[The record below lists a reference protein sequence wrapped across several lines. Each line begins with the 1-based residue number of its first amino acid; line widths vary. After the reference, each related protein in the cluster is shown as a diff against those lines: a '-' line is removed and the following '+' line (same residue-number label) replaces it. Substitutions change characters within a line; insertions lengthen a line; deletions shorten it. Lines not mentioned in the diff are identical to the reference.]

1 VVLWTYYR
9 DNLYIMTI
17 IEQVKSDMKD
27 AMRAKDSVALTTI
40 RGLISACTNE
50 LVATGKTPQDEVTD
64 DIALTV
70 IKRASK
76 QRKDAIEQYIQGGR
90 TDLVENEQAELAVIE
105 KYLPQT
111 MSKDQIKTI
120 AEAKIAEFGGDKSKI
135 GQIIG
140 AVIKETAGQADGG
153 DVKSVV
159 MELLG

>member
-1 VVLWTYYR
+1 
-9 DNLYIMTI
+9 MKI
-17 IEQVKSDMKD
+17 IEQIKSDMKD
-27 AMRAKDSVALTTI
+27 AMRSKDSVALTTI
-40 RGLISACTNE
+40 RGIISSCTNE
-50 LVATGKTPQDEVTD
+50 LVATGKTPQDEITD

-76 QRKDAIEQYIQGGR
+76 QRKDAIEQYTQGGR
-90 TDLVENEQAELAVIE
+90 EDLVENEQAELTIIE
-105 KYLPQT
+105 KYLPKM
-111 MSKDQIKTI
+111 MSAEQIKPI

-159 MELLG
+159 QELLG